1 MKIKKNGKVIRLTES
16 DLKKIVK
23 RVLTEENMGSSL
35 MSMSPSGKCIDGK
48 TTPEIKEILNKL
60 TNLGYKCHGAT
71 ARSILVKKTISCP
84 DGIEK
89 DIFIDITEK
98 EGFWD
103 PKPGDLHYLVV
114 SDPSGPDREIVP
126 GYEYEPIK
134 LFKVKSLENKIKRKL
149 C

>member
-1 MKIKKNGKVIRLTES
+1 MKIKKNGEVFRLTES
-16 DLKKIVK
+16 DLKRIVK

-35 MSMSPSGKCIDGK
+35 MSMSPSGKCIDAK
-48 TTPEIKEILNKL
+48 TTPEIKEILNEL
-60 TNLGYKCHGAT
+60 TNLGYKCFGANN
-71 ARSILVKKTISCP
+71 RSTLVKKTIDC
-84 DGIEK
+84 GGTAK
-89 DIFIDITEK
+89 DIYIDITHK
-98 EGFWD
+98 EGSWD

-114 SDPSGPDREIVP
+114 SDPSGPDREVVP

>member
-1 MKIKKNGKVIRLTES
+1 M
-16 DLKKIVK
+16 D
-23 RVLTEENMGSSL
+23 
-35 MSMSPSGKCIDGK
+35 PDGIGNEMPGYMD
-48 TTPEIKEILNKL
+48 PEIP
-60 TNLGYKCHGAT
+60 GYMD
-71 ARSILVKKTISCP
+71 P

-89 DIFIDITEK
+89 DIYIDITEK

-103 PKPGDLHYLVV
+103 PTPGDLHYLVV